1 MVWYVVERRG
11 DDDMTWKH
19 LLFSRDYFYVNE
31 NFYDQKI
38 SENGTVFSHFVLK
51 TSQETWLVFFY
62 L

>member
-38 SENGTVFSHFVLK
+38 SENGTVFSHFV
-51 TSQETWLVFFY
+51 
-62 L
+62 